1 MSQSLDYSSL
11 SVILPTYNE
20 SENLKKLIPEIE
32 QKYPGAE
39 IVVVDDNS
47 PDGTAEV
54 AEKLGARVILRKNK
68 EGIGAAL
75 KEGYDRASRDI
86 LVSMDAD
93 CSIRVEDIS
102 LLIEQLSTCDLVVG
116 SKYSK
121 GSKAQG
127 FSSKRQ
133 KFLSYW
139 GNKFFI
145 ILFRLPVDDITLNFR
160 AMNQQTWQQLDLQ
173 QKSNVFLL
181 EMLLDSKGKNLKIG
195 QIPIFFSDRFYGKS
209 KTNLKILFPL
219 YFKFLMERLFKGDR
233 K

>member
-1 MSQSLDYSSL
+1 MPEYLNYNSL
-11 SVILPTYNE
+11 SIILPTYNE

-32 QKYPGAE
+32 QKFPQSE
-39 IVVVDDNS
+39 IIVVDDNS

-54 AEKLGARVILRKNK
+54 AHTLGARVILRKKK

-75 KEGYDRASRDI
+75 KEGYNSAANDI

-93 CSIRVEDIS
+93 CSIRVEDINR
-102 LLIEQLSTCDLVVG
+102 LIDKLQTYHLVVG

-121 GSKAQG
+121 GSKAKG

-133 KFLSYW
+133 KILSYW

-145 ILFRLPVDDITLNFR
+145 ILFRLPVDDVTLNFR
-160 AMNQQTWQQLDLQ
+160 AMRKETWQRLNLR

-181 EMLLDSKGKNLKIG
+181 EMLIESKAKNIKIG

-209 KTNLKILFPL
+209 KTNLKVLFPL
-219 YFKFLMERLFKGDR
+219 YFKFLMERILGG
-233 K
+233 

>member
-1 MSQSLDYSSL
+1 MLESLNFNSL
-11 SVILPTYNE
+11 SLILPTYHE
-20 SENLKKLIPEIE
+20 SENLKKLVPEIQ
-32 QKYPGAE
+32 QKFPNSE
-39 IVVVDDNS
+39 IIVVDDNS

-54 AEKLGARVILRKNK
+54 AQKLGTRVILRKNK

-75 KEGYDRASRDI
+75 KEGYNSASNDI

-93 CSIRVEDIS
+93 CSIHVEDIDR
-102 LLIEQLSTCDLVVG
+102 LIEKLEVCDLVIG

-121 GSKAQG
+121 GSKARG

-133 KFLSYW
+133 KILSYW

-145 ILFRLPVDDITLNFR
+145 IIFQLPVDDVTLNFR
-160 AMNQQTWQQLDLQ
+160 AMRKATWHKLNLR

-181 EMLLDSKGKNLKIG
+181 EMLLDSKYKKLKIG

-219 YFKFLMERLFKGDR
+219 YFKFLLDCIFSL
-233 K
+233 

>member
-1 MSQSLDYSSL
+1 MSGYLEYDNL
-11 SVILPTYNE
+11 SIILPTYNE

-32 QKYPGAE
+32 QKFPQSE
-39 IVVVDDNS
+39 IIVVDDNS

-54 AEKLGARVILRKNK
+54 AQTLGAKVILRKKK

-75 KEGYDRASRDI
+75 KEGYNSASNDI

-93 CSIRVEDIS
+93 CSIDVEDINR
-102 LLIEQLSTCDLVVG
+102 LIGKLHNYDLVVG

-121 GSKAQG
+121 GSRAKG
-127 FSSKRQ
+127 FSSRRQ
-133 KFLSYW
+133 KVLSYW

-160 AMNQQTWQQLDLQ
+160 AMRKDTWYKLNLR

-181 EMLLDSKGKNLKIG
+181 EMLLESKSNNLKIG
-195 QIPIFFSDRFYGKS
+195 QIPIFFSNRFYGKS
-209 KTNLKILFPL
+209 KTNLKVLFPL
-219 YFKFLMERLFKGDR
+219 YFKFLIITNKNY
-233 K
+233 

>member
-1 MSQSLDYSSL
+1 MPESLNYSSL

-20 SENLKKLIPEIE
+20 SENLKKLIPQIE
-32 QKYPGAE
+32 HRYPGAE

-54 AEKLGARVILRKNK
+54 AEQLGAKVILRKNK

-75 KEGYDRASRDI
+75 KEGYDNASNEI

-93 CSIRVEDIS
+93 CSIQVEDINK
-102 LLIEQLSTCDLVVG
+102 LIEKLNVCDLVVG

-121 GSKAQG
+121 GSKARG

-133 KFLSYW
+133 KILSYW

-160 AMNQQTWQQLDLQ
+160 AMNRQTWSKLNLR

-181 EMLLDSKGKNLKIG
+181 EMLLDSKLKNLKIG

-209 KTNLKILFPL
+209 KTNLKVLFPL
-219 YFKFLMERLFKGDR
+219 YFKFLMERIFKG
-233 K
+233 

>member
-1 MSQSLDYSSL
+1 MPESLKYENL
-11 SVILPTYNE
+11 SIILPTYNE

-32 QKYPGAE
+32 QKFPKSE
-39 IVVVDDNS
+39 IIVVDDNS

-54 AEKLGARVILRKNK
+54 AQKLGAKVILRKKK

-75 KEGYDRASRDI
+75 KEGYNNASNEI

-93 CSIRVEDIS
+93 CSIHVGDIDR
-102 LLIEQLSTCDLVVG
+102 LIEKLDSCDLVVG

-121 GSKAQG
+121 GSRAKG
-127 FSSKRQ
+127 FSSRRQ
-133 KFLSYW
+133 KILSYW

-160 AMNQQTWQQLDLQ
+160 AMRKVTWQKLNLR

-181 EMLLDSKGKNLKIG
+181 EMLLESKLKKFRIG

-209 KTNLKILFPL
+209 KTNLKVLFPL
-219 YFKFLMERLFKGDR
+219 YFKFLLERIFGR
-233 K
+233 